1 MALRISNKA
10 VKALAVA
17 SALTLAAA
25 SVAEARTGSGRNM
38 GNRGSQT
45 QSAPPATNT
54 APRQAQPIPAPGVN
68 APRPGMPATPAA
80 QPSRFGGLLG
90 GLGAGLLG
98 AGLMGMLFGGGFLSG
113 IGSFM
118 GFLGFMLQIA
128 LLAFVV
134 MFAVRWFRN
143 RNRPA
148 MAAGPAQADAYQRQ
162 AQSDWRPS
170 QPAAGFGMG
179 SGIGAGMAEAAPP
192 QPVPTQPLA
201 LESADYD
208 RFEQL
213 LAEVQTS
220 YGAADRIALSRL
232 VTPEMANELNREL
245 DELARQNVVN
255 KLSGVKLLQGDL
267 SEAWSEPGS
276 DYATVAMRY
285 AIVDAKVD
293 RATGRVVDGDL
304 KTPQQVT
311 ELWTFRRDPG
321 EGVQGWTLSAIQ
333 QA

>member
-17 SALTLAAA
+17 TALTLAAA
-25 SVAEARTGSGRNM
+25 SVAEARTGSGRSF
-38 GNRGSQT
+38 GSRGSQT
-45 QSAPPATNT
+45 QSAPPVTNT
-54 APRQAQPIPAPGVN
+54 APRQAQPIPGPGMN
-68 APRPGMPATPAA
+68 APRPGMPSTPAA
-80 QPSRFGGLLG
+80 QPNRWGGFLG

-98 AGLMGMLFGGGFLSG
+98 AGLMGMLFGGGFLNG

-118 GFLGFMLQIA
+118 GFLGLVLQIG
-128 LLAFVV
+128 LIAFLV
-134 MFAVRWFRN
+134 MFAIRWFRN
-143 RNRPA
+143 RNQPA
-148 MAAGPAQADAYQRQ
+148 TAAGPAGVDAYQRQ
-162 AQSDWRPS
+162 AQPDWRPS
-170 QPAAGFGMG
+170 QPAAGFGAA
-179 SGIGAGMAEAAPP
+179 SPVGASAPA

-201 LESADYD
+201 LEAGDYD

-220 YGAADRIALSRL
+220 YGAGDRVALTRL
-232 VTPEMANELNREL
+232 VTPEMANELNLEL

-255 KLSGVKLLQGDL
+255 KLSDVKLLQGDL

-285 AIVDAKVD
+285 AIVDAKLD
-293 RATGRVVDGDL
+293 RASGRVLDGDL

-311 ELWTFRRDPG
+311 ELWTFRREPG
-321 EGVQGWTLSAIQ
+321 EGARGWQLSAIQ